1 MEPQTFIRWQ
11 HGVLEGQAYG
21 RVALHFK
28 VVKRSNWAAIAFEM
42 RESTVSLNMIRSNS
56 REKQPKRV
64 VIVGAGPGGLATAM
78 LLARSGVQVT
88 VVEKSGRVGG
98 RTATMEQDGF
108 KFDIGPTFFLYPR
121 VLAEIFADAGYDLN
135 REVPMKRLDPQ
146 YRIVFGG
153 KDGGP
158 NQKIDATADVERMER
173 QIAAIS
179 PADAV
184 EFKNFLT
191 RNRKKLAGFLPVLES
206 PFESWRDLMKPE
218 ILKLLPMMKPWLS
231 LDGDLKAHFK
241 DERIRLGF
249 SFQSKY
255 LGMSP
260 FRCPS
265 LFSILSF
272 LEYEHGVFHPIGG
285 CGAVT
290 KTMARIAREMGVEIL
305 LNEPVDEV
313 LVDTVE
319 GKRKAVGVRTAHR
332 KLQADAV
339 VMNADF
345 ADAMRTMVP
354 GKHRPKWSDKKIAS
368 KRFSC
373 STFMMYLGI
382 EGLYDDVAHHT
393 IFLSE
398 DYKQNLCDIEQE
410 HKLSTDPSFYV
421 QNAGVT
427 DSTLAPRGDSTLYVL
442 LPVTH
447 ESEKVDWAKETPRFR
462 DLALKQME
470 RIGITDVARR
480 IKTEKVLTPKG
491 WQEDFGLYKGATF
504 SMAHSLDQMLH
515 MRPHNRFEDVNGM
528 YLTGGGTHP
537 GSGLPVIFQSARISS
552 RLLLEDLGVQP
563 QWAANGEV
571 AEDESMMQVAS

>member
-1 MEPQTFIRWQ
+1 MGAT
-11 HGVLEGQAYG
+11 
-21 RVALHFK
+21 LHLS
-28 VVKRSNWAAIAFEM
+28 VCAFADKELA
-42 RESTVSLNMIRSNS
+42 VSLNILRTIG

-88 VVEKSGRVGG
+88 VVEKHGRVGG

-121 VLAEIFADAGYDLN
+121 VLREIFADAGYDLH

-146 YRIVFGG
+146 YRLIFGG
-153 KDGGP
+153 KDGAP
-158 NQKIDATADVERMER
+158 NEQIDATSDIERMER

-184 EFKNFLT
+184 EFKNFLA

-206 PFESWRDLMKPE
+206 PFESWRDLMRPE
-218 ILKLLPMMKPWLS
+218 LMKLLPLMKPWLS
-231 LDGDLKAHFK
+231 LDGDLRTHFK

-290 KTMARIAREMGVEIL
+290 KAMARIAREMGVEVL

-313 LVDTVE
+313 LVDNVD
-319 GKRKAVGVRTAHR
+319 GRPCAIGVRTVKRRLA
-332 KLQADAV
+332 ADAV
-339 VMNADF
+339 VVNADF
-345 ADAMRTMVP
+345 AEAMRTLVP
-354 GKHRPKWSDKKIAS
+354 SKHRRKWTDRNIAS

-382 EGLYDDVAHHT
+382 DGRYDDVAHHT
-393 IFLSE
+393 IYLAE
-398 DYKQNLCDIEQE
+398 NYKQNLRDIEETHQ
-410 HKLSTDPSFYV
+410 LSADPSFYV
-421 QNAGVT
+421 QNASVT
-427 DSTLAPRGDSTLYVL
+427 DATLAPKSQSTLYVL

-447 ESEKVDWAKETPRFR
+447 ESEHVNWAKETPRFR
-462 DLALKQME
+462 ELALRQME
-470 RIGITDVARR
+470 RVGIHDVERR
-480 IKTEKVLTPKG
+480 IRTEKVVTPRG
-491 WQEDFGLYKGATF
+491 WRDEFGLFKGATF
-504 SMAHSLDQMLH
+504 SMAHSLNQMLH
-515 MRPHNRFEDVNGM
+515 RRPHNRFEDIDRM

-563 QWAANGEV
+563 HWAANGELAV
-571 AEDESMMQVAS
+571 EDTMMQVAS